1 MTKRYMSPLR
11 AAEILGVGPK
21 VVSEYLGT
29 ALKVAFYV
37 ESHGGRRKPAVI
49 DVDDLETFRAWLID
63 HWASRPSRAADVR
76 RLKGEVEPEV
86 RRIDLRPRRDVLAK
100 LFNK

>member
-37 ESHGGRRKPAVI
+37 ESHGGLPGVA
-49 DVDDLETFRAWLID
+49 
-63 HWASRPSRAADVR
+63 HRPLGV
-76 RLKGEVEPEV
+76 
-86 RRIDLRPRRDVLAK
+86 
-100 LFNK
+100 